1 MFNLLP
7 IIPLDGSKML
17 LSLLE
22 LKIPFKLSLKIMNI
36 ISIIFIFIF
45 FLYNKINLNMLLLT
59 TFLLFKT
66 YIEIIEHK
74 NIFNKFLLERYLY
87 KLDYK
92 KIKKVSSLNQIYKNR
107 QNFINNNSEYKIL
120 RKKFD
125 YN

>member
-1 MFNLLP
+1 
-7 IIPLDGSKML
+7 
-17 LSLLE
+17 
-22 LKIPFKLSLKIMNI
+22 
-36 ISIIFIFIF
+36 
-45 FLYNKINLNMLLLT
+45 MLLLT